1 MQLPNRIKEHRLA
14 RAWSQEQLAEL
25 AGISTRTVQRLENGE
40 QASLETLSALAAVL
54 EIRVSDLT
62 EHTSQEAGSA
72 ADERIANAREQVA
85 AEIGFYWQV
94 LRGLVICIFL
104 YVLNR
109 ETSPDSHWSWWVA
122 AIWGVLLL
130 GRGIQTFFLRDRIAL
145 WQHARLQKLLRK

>member
-54 EIRVSDLT
+54 ELRVSDLT
-62 EHTSQEAGSA
+62 ERTSQEAGSA
-72 ADERIANAREQVA
+72 ADERIANARDQVA

-109 ETSPDSHWSWWVA
+109 ATSPDSHWSWWLA

>member
-62 EHTSQEAGSA
+62 EQTSQEAGSA
-72 ADERIANAREQVA
+72 ADEWIANARDQVT

-145 WQHARLQKLLRK
+145 WQHNRLQKLLRK

>member
-54 EIRVSDLT
+54 ALRVSDLT
-62 EHTSQEAGSA
+62 EQTSQEAGSA
-72 ADERIANAREQVA
+72 ADERIANARDQVA